1 MSDRPTDKAIKD
13 FGRAAN
19 KSYLAATMKD
29 PVQLAMA
36 VNALA
41 DGLIDL
47 ATGLRATYIAND
59 EVKGLLQQRKGQAG
73 GVAGGAAAGAAAGVA
88 AGLQN
93 GGASMVFPSVSMLP
107 AIKDLVAKEIRD
119 ALKK

>member
-1 MSDRPTDKAIKD
+1 MSDRPTDKAIKA

-36 VNALA
+36 ANALA

-47 ATGLRATYIAND
+47 ATGLRATYIAID
-59 EVKGLLQQRKGQAG
+59 EVKGLLQQKKGGPTKHIRRISRRRRRRRRSGRGRETDIRPA
-73 GVAGGAAAGAAAGVA
+73 VACRHR
-88 AGLQN
+88 LY
-93 GGASMVFPSVSMLP
+93 
-107 AIKDLVAKEIRD
+107 
-119 ALKK
+119 

>member
-29 PVQLAMA
+29 PVQLAHA

-47 ATGLRATYIAND
+47 ATGLRATYIAID
-59 EVKGLLQQRKGQAG
+59 EVKGLLQQKKGQTG
-73 GVAGGAAAGAAAGVA
+73 GIAAGVA
-88 AGLQN
+88 AGAAAAGVAGVPN
-93 GGASMVFPSVSMLP
+93 GGAPAMFPTVMP
-107 AIKDLVAKEIRD
+107 AFIRD
-119 ALKK
+119 LIKEE